1 MRPLLAAA
9 AIALLCLL
17 SACGSGGENKTTPAA
32 VLNGL
37 GRAAFVD
44 KADEICVQGR
54 KRLIVAG
61 NRVFGDL
68 APDQNPSTAAITAFA
83 KQKAIP
89 ILDRQ
94 YQALHRLHPPP
105 GDRKQIAHILDLAD
119 QGIAQLRSDPT
130 ILNRGSGIP
139 PALQQARQ
147 LAFVY
152 GLGACGQPIQRP
164 TGAGGLQP

>member
-9 AIALLCLL
+9 AIGLLCVFG
-17 SACGSGGENKTTPAA
+17 ACGSGGENKTTPAA
-32 VLNGL
+32 VLRGL

-44 KADEICVQGR
+44 KADQICVQGR
-54 KRLIVAG
+54 KQLILTG
-61 NRVFGDL
+61 NRACGDL
-68 APDQNPSTAAITAFA
+68 PPDQNPSTAAISAFA
-83 KQKAIP
+83 RQKAIP
-89 ILDRQ
+89 ILDGQ
-94 YQALHRLHPPP
+94 YQALRRLHPPA

-119 QGIAQLRSDPT
+119 QGIAQLRTDPS

-164 TGAGGLQP
+164 TGGKSLQP